1 MAEPVTLPD
10 RPLLVLQP
18 GTGWASLDLA
28 DVWAH
33 RELLFF
39 LTLRDIKLRYK
50 QTALGVVWA
59 VIQPLF
65 PMIVFT
71 LFFGRLAKMPSDGV
85 PYAVF
90 AYAGLLPWTYFAN
103 AVATSAGSVIGS
115 SNLVTKVYFP
125 RMIIPAAAVLA
136 ALVDFVLAF
145 LLLIV
150 LIAWYRM
157 PVHLSVVA
165 LLPLVVLE
173 TVLALAFGL
182 LFAGLTVKYRDVR
195 HALPFLIQVWMF
207 VTPIIFPSSIVP
219 PRWRLVLALN
229 PLMGVIENFKAALFG
244 QPFHW
249 SELAFSTAA
258 AMALLVYAAYAFRR
272 LERTFADTI

>member
-1 MAEPVTLPD
+1 
-10 RPLLVLQP
+10 
-18 GTGWASLDLA
+18 
-28 DVWAH
+28 
-33 RELLFF
+33 
-39 LTLRDIKLRYK
+39 
-50 QTALGVVWA
+50 
-59 VIQPLF
+59 
-65 PMIVFT
+65 
-71 LFFGRLAKMPSDGV
+71 
-85 PYAVF
+85 
-90 AYAGLLPWTYFAN
+90 
-103 AVATSAGSVIGS
+103 VIGS

-157 PVHLSVVA
+157 PVHLSVVM
-165 LLPLVVLE
+165 LLPLVILE

-182 LFAGLTVKYRDVR
+182 LLAGLTVKYRDVR
-195 HALPFLIQVWMF
+195 HALPFVIQVWMF

-219 PRWRLVLALN
+219 PRWRLILALN

-244 QPFHW
+244 QPFRW
-249 SELAFSTAA
+249 GELAFSTGA
-258 AMALLVYAAYAFRR
+258 AMALLAYGAYAFRR